1 MKDDSS
7 RGGFHARIT
16 GRVQGVGFRYN
27 TRRQAR
33 RLRLTGWVRN
43 NPDGSVEVQ
52 AEGDKDKLESMIS
65 WLKKGPPGARVD
77 DVRVEKKP
85 YSGKYSDFG
94 VEF

>member
-1 MKDDSS
+1 MNDGAS

-27 TRRQAR
+27 TRGQAR

-43 NPDGSVEVQ
+43 NPDGSVEVR

-65 WLKKGPPGARVD
+65 WLKKGPPGARVEGTQ
-77 DVRVEKKP
+77 VEKKA